1 MTQLPD
7 VEDVIWSGGGAK
19 TAEWPQVGAWVGGH
33 VQSRPKSYHA
43 KEYIPNQPGAGKPKF
58 TMSGEPVI
66 GIKVDVLTGQRD
78 PADGKDDGVRR
89 MHLEKWRQIEAV
101 RHALMEAGVRHI
113 EPGGELWVQWTGEA
127 ADGQSAQPAKTWVAR
142 YRPPANSTARITDM
156 TGEAPRQAAA
166 QAAQVAPIAQL
177 QYHSGAQ
184 TVMPEGA
191 YAPMAAQ
198 PAAPQAMPPAAPAS
212 APQAPQ
218 GPAWGAQ
225 APATPAPPP
234 APTAQAPN
242 GHGQNVLTE
251 SVAAVLRSQGID
263 TSAFTIVPG

>member
-19 TAEWPQVGAWVGGH
+19 TGEWPQVGAWVGGP
-33 VQSRPKSYHA
+33 VMARPQSYQA
-43 KEYIPNQPGAGKPKF
+43 KEYVPGQPGSGKPKV
-58 TMSGEPVI
+58 TRDGRPVI
-66 GIKVDVLTGQRD
+66 GIKVDVMTGMRD
-78 PADGKDDGVRR
+78 ASDPKDDGVRR
-89 MHLEKWRQIEAV
+89 MHLEKWRQLEAV

-113 EPGGELWVQWTGEA
+113 EPGGELWVQWTGEETDA
-127 ADGQSAQPAKTWVAR
+127 ATAQPAKTWVAR

-156 TGEAPRQAAA
+156 AGEAPRQAAQSAPPAPA
-166 QAAQVAPIAQL
+166 QPQQ
-177 QYHSGAQ
+177 QYGGMVYGSVG
-184 TVMPEGA
+184 G
-191 YAPMAAQ
+191 Q
-198 PAAPQAMPPAAPAS
+198 PAAPQATPPAAPAS

-218 GPAWGAQ
+218 GPAWGA
-225 APATPAPPP
+225 P
-234 APTAQAPN
+234 APTPPAALAAAQAPTAPPSN